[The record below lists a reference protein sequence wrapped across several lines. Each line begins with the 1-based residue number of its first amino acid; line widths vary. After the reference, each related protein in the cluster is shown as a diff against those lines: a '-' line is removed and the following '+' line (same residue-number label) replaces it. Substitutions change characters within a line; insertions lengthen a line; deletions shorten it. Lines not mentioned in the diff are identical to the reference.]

1 MRRRLPASLIALVPF
16 LAFAAPA
23 ASAPSLEEQALREAL
38 SGRPAAAVRLLEGG
52 ASDDPLLRWVAGRVA
67 LRAGDHAT
75 ARRLL
80 GGDDPASAW
89 GRVDLLLATG
99 GAGEA
104 AALSL
109 GEMDRALSGEHREAL
124 GRMLIDWATERRTRD
139 PADAARLLEAVLGLE
154 TSPELRRAAE
164 DALFGV
170 TGEIPSAIAYAAAR
184 TRLSADGGDLAARRV
199 VGLHLGA
206 AAPARALALLS
217 PVAEGAPRDEA
228 LSAVRAAVALDV
240 PAPLRLR
247 LSRVVG
253 ERFPEDL
260 EIARFR
266 LDFAKSLSGTDPAL
280 ASPAL
285 LAMGGHPRLGGEA
298 MEAWA
303 TCATGPGEARA
314 RWRKVAEG
322 EGASARG
329 EAARR
334 AAEEALLAGVRAA
347 PEGEARVRAAER
359 ALAEPDGAGDP
370 ELTFLALGPVPADE
384 AGARRWAGAVLD
396 LAGRFP
402 VGGPWC
408 DPLAEALVAVGA
420 EPDAVERFLST
431 CPHARS
437 SEASALREAREESP
451 GLRLTVRDGG
461 VLALATGTKVLRVA
475 QHAVDPE
482 TLLRAAEGNPLDV
495 ALDAFLVE
503 PDAEWEVPV
512 PEGKLARVRIAPRGG
527 AALVALTV
535 RAGDLRATALVP
547 PEPLRV
553 EAVRRGGEVAVAA
566 FRGSDAVG
574 GAQVNVRD
582 GTGAVR
588 ALKADPAGVARG
600 KGLEGSLTVMA
611 RSGRGLGFAT
621 LPAGPV
627 SPEEAEVTRLVP
639 HDREAPAE
647 GGPGRVQVFVAT
659 DAGAGGGRVT
669 IRSYTRGGE
678 ALDSAEVALA
688 SGSAT
693 AEIWLQG
700 GGRVAAE
707 RAGRE
712 VASLPLGVAPEGPG
726 PGVAVSFLPARPR
739 LAGSLG
745 VEVHPTLPAS
755 PDGRSAW
762 VRVTTPWSE
771 TVVEEVIEG
780 GVVRVPVDL
789 AAAAPGDRVA
799 VEARIGGAP
808 MVSAEVRVQAG
819 DPPAPPRVPPVAA
832 VDERIAAAPEGC
844 WLRAVLPASGN
855 QIWVGGEPLALPRE
869 GEWAVSAWCD
879 GAESQRRTVRAV
891 AAGGKL
897 GADGRW
903 SGAEPTLWAESGSAG
918 IRAAGVLR
926 PGEGPPRS
934 AEEGAVDGHSV
945 LAGAPDLAISAPG
958 APERVLALA
967 GAPRRGESR
976 PLAVGAGMPE
986 GSRLWVFV
994 RDASDGAAPSWAH
1007 AVRLVRRALPGLAQS
1022 AWVYPEVSGETIAA
1036 ALLAE
1041 EERLAEQREPEMLDW
1056 DRAAAEESA
1065 MGMVGSGSAGGS
1077 GFGGL
1082 GTRGSGRGGGG
1093 MARDVGLAGLRP
1105 GHDPRALAFFGAAR
1119 PGELPFTAPPWVTE
1133 VSVEAVALTPDG
1145 RWHTGEAVLAVEG
1158 APPSPRPSEP
1168 VPAVPSSWDGTLAV
1182 LRAVASG
1189 LPVDARRQALAG
1201 LVAAGDAGATP
1212 SLRAA
1217 LAHAAGRGAGA
1228 AVAAR
1233 LGHAVSPDAAAAL
1246 RRLEGLPD
1254 VRHVERA
1261 MAALEAAPGQPERAV
1276 AAARRLLREEKVEPW
1291 VRSRAALALW
1301 VGGQPE
1307 EAREVLAG
1315 DDVPVVAARAVVAG
1329 ELSRDHAPALWAVAR
1344 DEAAAPDERALCLQ
1358 ALALIP
1364 GAAVRPVERVEGSA
1378 VLPLRVGPPLASFR
1392 GETFP
1397 RGRRAASKTGG
1408 AAELDAVDRVP
1419 LGRTFPVAVT
1429 VPESSLPGRL
1439 GCPDGGG
1446 VEAATRWIDLSPSP
1460 IPRDVECSVRAVA
1473 EGAVTLAAS
1482 WHGPGGEVRASG
1494 RAALEVEAAR
1504 PGDPQ
1509 DPMSPDERLELGI
1522 ALAQAGL
1529 PGGRP
1534 LLAELLAADW
1544 ISPRAVAAASAAL
1557 LEEARRG
1564 DDPRALVAAFE
1575 AHRERSPDADLDL
1588 ALAAAVARAYAAAG
1602 EPARAVAAARVVL
1615 DARFREELAAVREVQ
1630 EGGLT
1635 LTALKLLRELMRRY
1649 PEVPTVVEARYL
1661 VPSMLLGRASG
1672 DGDRLGLTR
1681 SSLRHTS
1688 AAELARFL
1696 LVHPKATASPEAAVL
1711 LMDTLRQLG
1720 DAGRQQALAGP
1731 LATAFRDAEVAWR
1744 LALADARA
1752 RFARGRA
1759 GEARAV
1765 LLRADPKG
1773 EGAAAVALELGRVYE
1788 AEGDRRRAL
1797 EHYRRAGG
1805 HGDADARIAWLERDA
1820 LEVEPFRVL
1829 RPGEPAVLPGALR
1842 PGSKV
1847 ALTAYRI
1854 ALESLFLRDGGSLD
1868 PEAVRVDGLRPAALG
1883 EVAVDARGDV
1893 PLPALGDGA
1902 YLLTVGIGA
1911 TTHRAVLVR
1920 SDLEVST
1927 RPGSSGDLLIQLS
1940 DGAGRPVR
1948 DALVWSF
1955 DDGGSSASRTDP
1967 LGAVHLAGGASM
1979 VLARAG
1985 DRYASQRGSDVARS
1999 PAQAIDFEDQPVAGE
2014 LLDLVQ
2020 QNNAAYEGLF
2030 RQERKAKVRADGL

>member
-38 SGRPAAAVRLLEGG
+38 AGRPAAAVRLLEAG
-52 ASDDPLLRWVAGRVA
+52 ASADPLLRWVAGRVA

-80 GGDDPASAW
+80 GGGDPASAW
-89 GRVDLLLATG
+89 GRVDLMLATG

-164 DALFGV
+164 DTLFGV
-170 TGEIPSAIAYAAAR
+170 TGATPSATAYVAAR
-184 TRLSADGGDLAARRV
+184 RRLSADSDDLAARRV

-206 AAPARALALLS
+206 SAPARALALLT

-247 LSRVVG
+247 LSQAVG

-266 LDFAKSLSGTDPAL
+266 LDFAKSLAGADPAL

-285 LAMGGHPRLGGEA
+285 LALGGHPRLGGEA

-303 TCATGPGEARA
+303 TCAPDAGEARA
-314 RWRKVAEG
+314 RWLRVAEG

-334 AAEEALLAGVRAA
+334 AAEEALLEGVRAL
-347 PEGEARVRAAER
+347 PDGEARARAAER

-370 ELTFLALGPVPADE
+370 ELSFLALGKVPADG
-384 AGARRWAGAVLD
+384 AGARRWTQAVLD

-402 VGGPWC
+402 IGGPWC
-408 DPLAEALVAVGA
+408 DPLAAALIEVGA
-420 EPDAVERFLST
+420 EPDAAERFLST

-437 SEASALREAREESP
+437 SEASALREAREEAP
-451 GLRLTVRDGG
+451 GLRVQARDGG
-461 VLALATGTKVLRVA
+461 IQVLATGAKVLRVA

-482 TLLRAAEGNPLDV
+482 TLLRAAQGNPLDV
-495 ALDAFLVE
+495 TLDAFLVE
-503 PDAEWEVPV
+503 PDAEWDVPL
-512 PEGKLARVRIAPRGG
+512 PEGRLERVRIAPRPG

-535 RAGDLRATALVP
+535 RAGDLRATTLVP
-547 PEPLRV
+547 QEPLRV
-553 EAVRRGGEVAVAA
+553 EAVRRGGDLAVAA
-566 FRGSDAVG
+566 FRGIEAVG
-574 GAQVNVRD
+574 GAQVTVRD
-582 GTGAVR
+582 GSGALR
-588 ALKADPAGVARG
+588 SLKADASGVARG
-600 KGLEGSLTVMA
+600 TGFAGALTVMA

-621 LPAGPV
+621 VPGGPV
-627 SPEEAEVTRLVP
+627 SPEEAELTRLVP

-647 GGPGRVQVFVAT
+647 GGAGRVQVFVAT
-659 DAGAGGGRVT
+659 DGGAGAGRVT
-669 IRSYTRGGE
+669 VRSYTRGGE
-678 ALDSAEVALA
+678 VLDATEVDLA

-693 AEIWLQG
+693 AELWLQG

-712 VASLPLGVAPEGPG
+712 VASIPLAVAPEGPG

-739 LAGSLG
+739 PGESVT
-745 VEVHPTLPAS
+745 VEVHSTLPPS

-780 GVVRVPVDL
+780 GVVRVPVNL
-789 AAAAPGDRVA
+789 AAAAPGDRVG

-808 MVSAEVRVQAG
+808 AVSTAVRVLAG
-819 DPPAPPRVPPVAA
+819 DPPPPPGIPPLAA
-832 VDERIAAAPEGC
+832 VGERMAAAPEGC
-844 WLRAVLPASGN
+844 WLRAVLSGAGK
-855 QIWVGGEPLALPRE
+855 QIWMGGEPLALPTA

-879 GAESQRRTVRAV
+879 GTESQPRTVRAV
-891 AAGGKL
+891 EAGEKL
-897 GADGRW
+897 SADGRW
-903 SGAEPTLWAESGSAG
+903 GGVDPTLWVETGSIG
-918 IRAAGVLR
+918 IRASRVLR
-926 PGEGPPRS
+926 PGDEPPRS
-934 AEEGAVDGHSV
+934 AGGASGDGHSI
-945 LAGAPDLAISAPG
+945 LAGAPDLAILAPG
-958 APERVLALA
+958 APERVLALE

-976 PLAVGAGMPE
+976 PLSIGAGLPE
-986 GSRLWVFV
+986 GSRMWVFV
-994 RDASDGAAPSWAH
+994 RDASDGAAPAWAH
-1007 AVRLVRRALPGLAQS
+1007 AVRLVRRALPGLAQA
-1022 AWVYPEVSGETIAA
+1022 AWAYPEVSGETIAA

-1041 EERLAEQREPEMLDW
+1041 EERLAEQREPVLLDW
-1056 DRAAAEESA
+1056 DRAAAEESLL
-1065 MGMVGSGSAGGS
+1065 GLIGSGGGGGS
-1077 GFGGL
+1077 GLGGL

-1093 MARDVGLAGLRP
+1093 MARDVGLGGLRP
-1105 GHDPRALAFFGAAR
+1105 GHDSRTLAFFGSAR
-1119 PGELPFTAPPWVTE
+1119 PGDLPFTAPPWVTE

-1158 APPSPRPSEP
+1158 APPSPRPAESEP
-1168 VPAVPSSWDGTLAV
+1168 EAPGSWDGTLAA
-1182 LRAVASG
+1182 LRGVASR

-1201 LVAAGDAGATP
+1201 LVAGGDAGAAP
-1212 SLRAA
+1212 ALRAA
-1217 LAHAAGRGAGA
+1217 LAHHAGRGAGA

-1233 LGHAVSPDAAAAL
+1233 LGHAVAPDAAAAL

-1276 AAARRLLREEKVEPW
+1276 AAARRLLREGEVEPW

-1301 VGGQPE
+1301 VGGQPD
-1307 EAREVLAG
+1307 EAREILVG
-1315 DDVPVVAARAVVAG
+1315 DDVSVVAARAAVAG
-1329 ELSRDHAPALWAVAR
+1329 ELARSHASDLWAVAR
-1344 DEAAAPDERALCLQ
+1344 DEAASPDERALCIQ
-1358 ALALIP
+1358 ALARIP
-1364 GAAVRPVERVEGSA
+1364 GAVVRPAERAAGPV
-1378 VLPLRVGPPLASFR
+1378 VLPVRVGPPLAAFR
-1392 GETFP
+1392 GATFP
-1397 RGRRAASKTGG
+1397 RGRRAASKASGT
-1408 AAELDAVDRVP
+1408 AELGVVDRVP
-1419 LGRTFPVAVT
+1419 LGRAFPVAVT

-1439 GCPDGGG
+1439 RCPDGGG
-1446 VEAATRWIDLSPSP
+1446 LEASARWIDLTPSP
-1460 IPRDVECSVRAVA
+1460 VPRDLECSVRAVV
-1473 EGAVTLAAS
+1473 GGTLSLEVS
-1482 WHGPGGEVRASG
+1482 WHGPGGAVRASG
-1494 RAALEVEAAR
+1494 RAALEVEEAR
-1504 PGDPQ
+1504 PGRPE
-1509 DPMSPDERLELGI
+1509 DPMSPDERLEMGI

-1534 LLAELLAADW
+1534 LLADLLAADW
-1544 ISPRAVAAASAAL
+1544 ISPQAVAAASAAL

-1588 ALAAAVARAYAAAG
+1588 SLAAAVARAYAAAE

-1615 DARFREELAAVREVQ
+1615 DARFREELAAVREIQ

-1681 SSLRHTS
+1681 SSLRHTA

-1696 LVHPKATASPEAAVL
+1696 LVHPKAKASPEAAVL

-1720 DAGRQQALAGP
+1720 DAERQQALAGP
-1731 LATAFRDAEVAWR
+1731 LATSFRDAEVAWR

-1773 EGAAAVALELGRVYE
+1773 EGAEAVALELGRVYE

-1805 HGDADARIAWLERDA
+1805 HGDASARIAWLERQE

-1829 RPGEPAVLPGALR
+1829 RPGDPAVLPGALR
-1842 PGSKV
+1842 PGAKV
-1847 ALTAYRI
+1847 SLTAYRI

-1868 PEAVRVDGLRPAALG
+1868 PETVRVDGLRPAALG

-1920 SDLEVST
+1920 SDLELST

-1955 DDGGSSASRTDP
+1955 DEGGSSAARTDP
-1967 LGAVHLAGGASM
+1967 LGAVHRPGGASM

-1985 DRYASQRGSDVARS
+1985 DRYASYRGNDVARP
-1999 PAQAIDFEDQPVAGE
+1999 PAQTIDFEDQKVAGE
-2014 LLDLVQ
+2014 LSDLVT
-2020 QNNAAYEGLF
+2020 QNSAAYEGLF